1 MTHTDDHADRL
12 SLRSEAELQL
22 EREKIAIER
31 ERLILERERLEAE
44 REKWRSDAIW
54 KQRAEGRF
62 ALPAHTLMLGA
73 LLCSLLGVAIGAWAL
88 RRGHGSDALDRS
100 DMARR
105 IAQAM
110 QDSTNIVEQ
119 AQGRFLLR
127 ALSDGPTPRR
137 GGYLVILE

>member
-1 MTHTDDHADRL
+1 M
-12 SLRSEAELQL
+12 QL

-44 REKWRSDAIW
+44 REKWRSDAVW

-62 ALPAHTLMLGA
+62 AFPAHTWMLGA
-73 LLCSLLGVAIGAWAL
+73 LLCGMLGAAIGVLAL
-88 RRGHGSDALDRS
+88 RREPGGDTLDRS

-110 QDSTNIVEQ
+110 QDSTNVVEQ